1 MYCTRAPC
9 FARRVASFHLSIMA
23 TPDTIAHVLAST
35 LNPDSSVRIA
45 AELNLSE
52 LLKSPRKVA
61 VCLPLSSLMG
71 HRRVGALTCTTRAL
85 SGCRVVSTTD
95 ECFILSCVCTGRFL
109 MTFVFCG
116 QHSAIIILRKYV
128 KEHWSPFFQ
137 QFRGDAPPPE
147 VSCSRSRWIAIT
159 EWRDACM
166 HVL

>member
-61 VCLPLSSLMG
+61 VCLPLSSLTG
-71 HRRVGALTCTTRAL
+71 HRRVGALTYTTRAL

-109 MTFVFCG
+109 MTVYVLRPALGNHHTSEVREGTLVSVFPT
-116 QHSAIIILRKYV
+116 V
-128 KEHWSPFFQ
+128 
-137 QFRGDAPPPE
+137 
-147 VSCSRSRWIAIT
+147 
-159 EWRDACM
+159 
-166 HVL
+166 